1 MSFAYGLRALKQWF
15 FLWQIFAILQK
26 NTLLQIPCYSE
37 KDWARNEIFIKNLPK
52 LPQLTT
58 I

>member
-1 MSFAYGLRALKQWF
+1 MSFAYGLRAFKQWF
-15 FLWQIFAILQK
+15 LLWQVFAILRK
-26 NTLLQIPCYSE
+26 TILLQIPCYSE
-37 KDWARNEIFIKNLPK
+37 KDWARNEIFIKKRPK